1 MAEYSAAFTGGSQT
15 SKSKE
20 ARLLDILQRIR
31 ASASGYFAVHL
42 HLSELKPSHRQP
54 HFIRMAHRS
63 IDSLVT
69 KEDVQA
75 FYLHNDDAI
84 LLCRN
89 VQVDDVDDTVF
100 RVRAIFHEDPLTQTE
115 DGSADDRFST
125 WYDLAQQNDFKA
137 LEDAAIELAK
147 KAAKIENKKGETSTG
162 RASRTMQG
170 EPLEPEMLTAI
181 NQKLLEARI
190 GDLVRRQPAVI
201 VGGKGK
207 SKLAFRE
214 HFIAMEELRK
224 RIAPKVNIFA
234 SSWLFQYLSET
245 IDTRILEVMSRLDYS
260 QQESP
265 VSINLNIPTISA
277 RPFQNFHAVVGENT
291 NNVVIEFQIIDIF
304 SNIYAFNHA
313 RDWLQEHGYR
323 VLIDGLNPLGLHF
336 FDPSVLGAD
345 FMKMS
350 WGPEISG
357 GVGHD
362 QTERIKEVVA
372 NMPSGGTVLARVDSE
387 EGISWGLSQ
396 GIRCFQGHFTDK
408 VVEAMMQKGAI

>member
-1 MAEYSAAFTGGSQT
+1 MADYSAAFTGGAQA

-31 ASASGYFAVHL
+31 TTASGYFAVHL
-42 HLSELKPSHRQP
+42 HLSELRPSHRQP

-63 IDSLVT
+63 IDSLT
-69 KEDVQA
+69 AKEDVQA
-75 FYLHNDDAI
+75 FYMHNDDAI

-115 DGSADDRFST
+115 DGSTDDRFST
-125 WYDLAQQNDFKA
+125 WYDLAQQNDFKS
-137 LEDAAIELAK
+137 LEDDAIDLAK
-147 KAAKIENKKGETSTG
+147 KAAKAESKKSEASSG
-162 RASRTMQG
+162 RAARLMEG

-181 NQKLLEARI
+181 NQKLLEVRI

-224 RIAPKVNIFA
+224 RIAPKINIFA
-234 SSWLFQYLSET
+234 SNWLFQYLSET
-245 IDTRILEVMSRLDYS
+245 IDMRILEVMARLDYA

-265 VSINLNIPTISA
+265 ISINLNIPTITA
-277 RPFQNFHAVVGENT
+277 RSFQNFHLVVGKNT
-291 NNVVIEFQIIDIF
+291 KNVVIELQIIDIF
-304 SNIYAFNHA
+304 SNIYAFNQA
-313 RDWLQEHGYR
+313 RDWLHEHGYR

-345 FMKMS
+345 FIKIT

-357 GVGHD
+357 GVGQE
-362 QTERIKEVVA
+362 QTEKIKEVVSR
-372 NMPSGGTVLARVDSE
+372 MPDGGTVLARVDTE
-387 EGISWGLSQ
+387 EGISWGLQQ

-408 VVEAMMQKGAI
+408 VVEAMIHKGAI

>member
-42 HLSELKPSHRQP
+42 HLSELRPSHRQP

-125 WYDLAQQNDFKA
+125 WYDLAQQNDFKS
-137 LEDAAIELAK
+137 LEDDAIELAK
-147 KAAKIENKKGETSTG
+147 KAAKAESKKSEASSG
-162 RASRTMQG
+162 RAARLMEG

-181 NQKLLEARI
+181 NQKLLEVRI

-224 RIAPKVNIFA
+224 RIAPKINIFA
-234 SSWLFQYLSET
+234 SNWLFQYLSET
-245 IDTRILEVMSRLDYS
+245 IDMRILEVMARLDYA

-265 VSINLNIPTISA
+265 ISINLNIPTITA
-277 RPFQNFHAVVGENT
+277 RSFQNFHLVVGKNT
-291 NNVVIEFQIIDIF
+291 KNVVIELQIIDIF
-304 SNIYAFNHA
+304 SNIYAFNQA
-313 RDWLQEHGYR
+313 RDWLHEHGYR

-345 FMKMS
+345 FIKIT

-357 GVGHD
+357 GVGQE
-362 QTERIKEVVA
+362 QTEKIKEVVSR
-372 NMPSGGTVLARVDSE
+372 MPDGGTVLARVDTE
-387 EGISWGLSQ
+387 EGISWGLQQ

-408 VVEAMMQKGAI
+408 VVEAMIHKGAI